1 MKKLVA
7 LLLALTVVF
16 GLAVT
21 ASALE
26 VNTEIS
32 GDITFLTWGEPTRG
46 VAMTKIAEKFM
57 EYYPNVKVT
66 IDCAG
71 DNFTTKFMTLAAAGT
86 PADVVLVNE
95 LYGAG
100 YFCNGMYEDLTPFL
114 ENDPEFVA
122 EVMDKVPDDVK
133 NVFNWQ
139 GSYFALPTMNYVF
152 SLYYNKDMFDAA
164 GISYPDATWTWD
176 DVRKAAN
183 AMTLQDANGV
193 TTQYGIYFTREIVY
207 EFSWFFNNGSYII
220 SNDRTKCDLDSDGAI
235 ETWTWMQDM
244 IHKDHCAPV
253 PDTTAGGSQL
263 AAMSFDTGNVAMQLF
278 GSWMLPTYE
287 TLPFRWD
294 AAPIPSK
301 DGTVAGFSS
310 SCPNG
315 FGIGKGT
322 KYPEAAWA
330 FAKFC
335 TSEEG
340 QLMIAEAGLAQPT
353 LESVMESDAFYKGS
367 SVADMDLIRES
378 LKTCKGPN
386 AVPRWDE
393 ILQNYISVAVDNILI
408 YGNDVATEAKICAE
422 GVNQILQ
429 EIQDGIYN

>member
-1 MKKLVA
+1 MKKFAAAILA
-7 LLLALTVVF
+7 LMLLL
-16 GLAVT
+16 GLST
-21 ASALE
+21 AAFATE
-26 VNTEIS
+26 VNTDIS

-46 VAMTKIAEKFM
+46 VSMTRIAEKFM
-57 EYYPNVKVT
+57 EYYPNVHVT

-71 DNFTTKFMTLAAAGT
+71 DNFGTKFMTLAAAGT

-100 YFCNGMYEDLTPFL
+100 YYCNGMYEDLTPFL

-133 NVFNWQ
+133 NVFCWQ
-139 GSYFALPTMNYVF
+139 GQYFALPTMNYVF

-164 GISYPDATWTWD
+164 GLEYPNADWTWE
-176 DVRKAAN
+176 DVRTAAN
-183 AMTLQDANGV
+183 ALTLKDESGV

-207 EFSWFFNNGSYII
+207 EFSWFYNNGAYII
-220 SNDRTKCDLDSDGAI
+220 SDDRTTCDLDSPGAI
-235 ETWTWMQDM
+235 EAWQWMQDL
-244 IHKDHCAPV
+244 IHVDGCAPV

-263 AAMSFDTGNVAMQLF
+263 SAMSFDTGNVAMQLF

-301 DGTVAGFSS
+301 DGSKPGFSS

-340 QLMIAEAGLAQPT
+340 QKMIAEEGLAQPT
-353 LESVMESDAFYKGS
+353 LESVMYSEEFYKGS
-367 SVADMDLIRES
+367 SVANMDLVRES
-378 LKTCKGPN
+378 LLTCKGPN
-386 AVPRWDE
+386 AVPRWAE

-408 YGNDVATEAKICAE
+408 YGNDVETEARICAE
-422 GVNQILQ
+422 GVNGILA
-429 EIQDGIYN
+429 EIQAGQYN